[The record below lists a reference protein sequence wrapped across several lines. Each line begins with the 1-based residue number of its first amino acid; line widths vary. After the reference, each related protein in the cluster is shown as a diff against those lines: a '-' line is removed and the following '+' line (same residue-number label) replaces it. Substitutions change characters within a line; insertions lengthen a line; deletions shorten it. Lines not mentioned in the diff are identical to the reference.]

1 MKPNT
6 DTTQK
11 PIQLEQL
18 LRLKRAEKPDDAF
31 WEQFDRELHGRM
43 LRTLVNSESQPRA
56 WLNWL
61 RSRWIQAGAVGACAA
76 FVALF
81 AIELNL
87 PDAGSGSP
95 AESLA
100 MDFSAANPVAVES
113 LQLQNPTAVEVAA
126 EVAVERLDFG
136 IGQVATAKPTNEAT
150 FSREFGANAVRVAVA
165 TPMENYSM
173 DYATDSVFGSSS
185 MRGQLVY

>member
-43 LRTLVNSESQPRA
+43 LRTLVNSESQPGA
-56 WLNWL
+56 WFNWL

-81 AIELNL
+81 AIKLNL
-87 PDAGSGSP
+87 SDAGSSSP

-100 MDFSAANPVAVES
+100 MDFPVANSAAVES
-113 LQLQNPTAVEVAA
+113 LQMQNPIAVPVQSD
-126 EVAVERLDFG
+126 VAVERLDFG
-136 IGQVATAKPTNEAT
+136 IGQVATAKPSNEAT
-150 FSREFGANAVRVAVA
+150 ISREFGANAVRVAA
-165 TPMENYSM
+165 ASHFENYSM
-173 DYATDSVFGSSS
+173 DYATDSVFGGLS